1 MRVTCDP
8 SLRRICRVAYRG
20 PEHGLAA
27 REDLHNEAAPV
38 KFGRGASAETGWDVL
53 SISGGSSVYTAKV
66 ANVSTHRAPVMD

>member
-1 MRVTCDP
+1 
-8 SLRRICRVAYRG
+8 
-20 PEHGLAA
+20 
-27 REDLHNEAAPV
+27 V